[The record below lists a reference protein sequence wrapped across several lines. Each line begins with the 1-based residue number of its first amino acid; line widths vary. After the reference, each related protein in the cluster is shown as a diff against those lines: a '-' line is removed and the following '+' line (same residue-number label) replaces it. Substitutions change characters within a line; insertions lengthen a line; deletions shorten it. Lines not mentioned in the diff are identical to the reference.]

1 MICDSC
7 GRADDHLHATPDG
20 EQICTRCKLVRQR
33 IDLIDRKGELEAE
46 IRVLDRAIGDRPL
59 MERVHALRLEALAL
73 NAEAVQ
79 CEEDAKEALR
89 NKGVNPILRRRLERL
104 RKEIGKVVIVEKVS
118 RETLG
123 VL

>member
-1 MICDSC
+1 MTDTFDS
-7 GRADDHLHATPDG
+7 
-20 EQICTRCKLVRQR
+20 
-33 IDLIDRKGELEAE
+33 
-46 IRVLDRAIGDRPL
+46 L
-59 MERVHALRLEALAL
+59 MDRVHFLRMKALEL
-73 NAEAVQ
+73 NADAVQ

-89 NKGVNPILRRRLERL
+89 NEGVSPILRRRLERL